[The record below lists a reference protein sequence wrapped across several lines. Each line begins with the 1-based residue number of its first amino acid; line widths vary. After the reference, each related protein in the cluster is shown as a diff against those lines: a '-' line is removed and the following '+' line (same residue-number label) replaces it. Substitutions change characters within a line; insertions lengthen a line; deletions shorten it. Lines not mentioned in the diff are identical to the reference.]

1 MIKFKSWIGNK
12 NFISGYSIV
21 TPPAYRQDLTRSED
35 LYEEVIRMYGFENIE
50 AIMPVED
57 IESGLKDVKISVAD
71 NLKKY

>member
-1 MIKFKSWIGNK
+1 
-12 NFISGYSIV
+12 
-21 TPPAYRQDLTRSED
+21 
-35 LYEEVIRMYGFENIE
+35 MYGFENIE